1 MSEIETVGNKLM
13 PGVISTVVWS
23 IVTLIAG
30 AVISNQAAILAWI
43 LQICPDSFDQVA
55 EMTFGYVI
63 ALIMLFIGPGQ
74 QKKVGA
80 SVQKLWK

>member
-1 MSEIETVGNKLM
+1 
-13 PGVISTVVWS
+13 
-23 IVTLIAG
+23 
-30 AVISNQAAILAWI
+30 
-43 LQICPDSFDQVA
+43 
-55 EMTFGYVI
+55 MTFGYVI